1 MKSEDVK
8 IYIVEVCQKVIA
20 TLSSENKIEQLN
32 LNIRIDMQDKISK
45 PVFGLFDKSTFL
57 ARSSL
62 KEIIHAGGGIGMSML
77 IGMYIRNIIKDI
89 FLASLKRFEIT
100 DTKDI
105 FVLLYLKENDDQK
118 TTTPMMAVFVKGK
131 LMDTID
137 VGEIVAA

>member
-8 IYIVEVCQKVIA
+8 TYIVEVCQKVIS

-32 LNIRIDMQDKISK
+32 LNIRIDMQDKLAK

-57 ARSSL
+57 SRSSL
-62 KEIIHAGGGIGMSML
+62 KEIIHAGGGVGMSML
-77 IGMYIRNIIKDI
+77 IGMYIRNIVKDI

-137 VGEIVAA
+137 VGEIVAV